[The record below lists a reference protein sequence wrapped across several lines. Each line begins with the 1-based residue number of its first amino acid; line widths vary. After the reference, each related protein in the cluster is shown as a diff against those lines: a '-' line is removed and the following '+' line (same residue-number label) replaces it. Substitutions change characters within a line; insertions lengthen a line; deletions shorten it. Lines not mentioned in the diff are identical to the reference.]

1 MVYINDQNTDVK
13 ENEDKPKE
21 MNLTI
26 ENISENEDNEDIEV
40 ISSNIPTNESKLL
53 QGGDL
58 TNDEKGDEKGDE
70 KEEDSSGKED
80 EDNTISNIIGG
91 GKKKDT
97 ESKMESSDPMN
108 VMVDIVYTIDYLQE
122 GDDMLINVENVTKK
136 VDKYI
141 DNYNSIQMI
150 NYKKNFAKLYQKY
163 SNKKYIIKH
172 TIVKNSNNNTIKIV
186 VVKNDKKQDNVYELV
201 KPQYLFYNDNCN
213 LQSLK
218 TNISNV
224 RQELLYKY
232 EILVAK
238 LNVTPDEK
246 TEFEKNRNEFIQLL
260 EEYYIY
266 TLYHKKINKININ
279 NKSNIMHYKQ
289 KDIYNESENKYN
301 QILDGNLCSI
311 DKNIVLTINKI
322 NSDKLTQYN
331 KIMLNLTG
339 KDQKDIVKDKTLKE
353 EIKLYIDRKEYNT
366 IDNTIKIISE
376 QQDKYIDYIVISL
389 PS

>member
-1 MVYINDQNTDVK
+1 MVYINDQNTDVN

-21 MNLTI
+21 MNLSI
-26 ENISENEDNEDIEV
+26 ENISENEDIEV
-40 ISSNIPTNESKLL
+40 ISSNIPTESNLL

-58 TNDEKGDEKGDE
+58 TNDNDE
-70 KEEDSSGKED
+70 KED

-91 GKKKDT
+91 GGKKKDT
-97 ESKMESSDPMN
+97 ESTESKPDSTDPMN
-108 VMVDIVYTIDYLQE
+108 LIVDIVYTIDYLQE

-172 TIVKNSNNNTIKIV
+172 TIVKSSNNNTIKIV

-213 LQSLK
+213 LQALK

-246 TEFEKNRNEFIQLL
+246 KEFEKHRNEFIELL
-260 EEYYIY
+260 EEYYTY

-289 KDIYNESENKYN
+289 KDIYNESDNKYN

-353 EIKLYIDRKEYNT
+353 EIKLYIDRKEYNA
-366 IDNTIKIISE
+366 IDNAIKIISE
-376 QQDKYIDYIVISL
+376 QQDKYIDYIVTTL